1 MAAEKTPGIV
11 LKVVEFSETSC
22 VVTIFTRD
30 FGKITGLAKGA
41 RRRNSPF
48 EAAIDVLSLV
58 RLVFLLKSNDALD
71 LLTEAKLERRFR
83 AASVDLGR
91 FYAGQYVIELL
102 GVLTINHDPM
112 PALYDLA
119 ERAVIDLDEGRLSP
133 DLVLNRFEM
142 RALHL
147 VGHQPQLESCVN
159 CNRPAPRVDVM
170 AEMKPV
176 AVEDTVLGEDKV
188 ADEDTVLGED
198 KVLGEEKVVSEA
210 EAKRSP
216 PATPPPAIS
225 PSTLQFGL
233 LAGGLLC
240 RRCRPGHRSVVTIA
254 AETSAYL
261 QRLAMVQSGWE
272 RLQPSDRV
280 RAESRQVL
288 NQFVSHTVGFRPKAQ
303 AFLHPQF
310 MKSKVMKT

>member
-1 MAAEKTPGIV
+1 MAAEKTSGIV

-48 EAAIDVLSLV
+48 EAAIDVLALV
-58 RLVFLLKSNDALD
+58 RLVFLLKSNDVLD
-71 LLTEAKLERRFR
+71 LLTEARLERRFR
-83 AASVDLGR
+83 AASFDLGR
-91 FYAGQYVIELL
+91 FFAGQYVIELL

-112 PALYDLA
+112 PELYDLA
-119 ERAVIDLDEGRLSP
+119 ERAVIDLDEARLP
-133 DLVLNRFEM
+133 TDLVLNRFEM

-159 CNRPAPRVDVM
+159 CNRPAPRINPMARVD
-170 AEMKPV
+170 PV
-176 AVEDTVLGEDKV
+176 TQVDQIARVEQATRDEQVGRTSEQV
-188 ADEDTVLGED
+188 ASKT
-198 KVLGEEKVVSEA
+198 
-210 EAKRSP
+210 
-216 PATPPPAIS
+216 
-225 PSTLQFGL
+225 TLQFGL

-240 RRCRPGHRSVVTIA
+240 RKCRPGHRSVVSIT
-254 AETSAYL
+254 AETCDYM
-261 QRLAMVQSGWE
+261 QRLALVESDWQS
-272 RLQPSDRV
+272 LQPSDRV

-303 AFLHPQF
+303 NFLNPQF
-310 MKSKVMKT
+310 LKSKVLKTQRN